1 MKRWLSVVCLLA
13 ILLSTSI
20 FQLAHAE
27 MNFSGKRAILDED
40 NGWAS
45 REGANRILRRIQEA
59 GFNVY
64 VPCVWHGRGVKWPS
78 RLSPR
83 DSDFDRLKDG
93 YDPLRYLVG
102 KAHEMGIE
110 VHPWFNIVL
119 RQAPIF
125 PEYAL
130 PGSSPAGEAF
140 DVHNEQFRQRMADV
154 VGEVAQKYDVD
165 GINLDYV
172 RAVMLC
178 TTASCKEEYHQKYGR
193 DLATDALILNVS
205 PKLVPT
211 LVEYQESAVTELV
224 NGISESVRREKPR
237 ILISVDAIPG
247 FAGADQGQN
256 SVDWVNKGMVDVL
269 FRMDYYR
276 SINSTL
282 TETIRSQLK
291 NPDTLSLLISNISH
305 GENAPGQPH
314 FARDGKW
321 LAETVSMIQDRWPQ
335 TGVAV
340 YFYKSLTDEQIAA
353 LKNGP
358 FAMGGKSPNRP
369 AQPLSRA
376 ERGP

>member
-1 MKRWLSVVCLLA
+1 
-13 ILLSTSI
+13 
-20 FQLAHAE
+20 
-27 MNFSGKRAILDED
+27 
-40 NGWAS
+40 
-45 REGANRILRRIQEA
+45 
-59 GFNVY
+59 
-64 VPCVWHGRGVKWPS
+64 
-78 RLSPR
+78 
-83 DSDFDRLKDG
+83 
-93 YDPLRYLVG
+93 
-102 KAHEMGIE
+102 MGIE